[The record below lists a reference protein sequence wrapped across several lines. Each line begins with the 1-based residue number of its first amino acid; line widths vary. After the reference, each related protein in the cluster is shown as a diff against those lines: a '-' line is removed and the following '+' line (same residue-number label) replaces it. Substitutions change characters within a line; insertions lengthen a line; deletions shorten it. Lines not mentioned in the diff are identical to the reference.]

1 MEGEGKG
8 RSFAGWLGVERGGG
22 GVDPPR
28 RLAPEGD
35 HHEGEGVR
43 VAAAKTRAPPS
54 EGERSENVD
63 PTGVDVDAVGSL
75 APSPEGPDR
84 VAWGGGCP
92 GVAGPR
98 ERGCERISDGVEYAR
113 SSSEAAPRQR

>member
-1 MEGEGKG
+1 MEGEGK
-8 RSFAGWLGVERGGG
+8 RESFAGWLGVERGGG

-28 RLAPEGD
+28 RLAPEG
-35 HHEGEGVR
+35 VR
-43 VAAAKTRAPPS
+43 VAAAKTRARP

-92 GVAGPR
+92 GVVGPR
-98 ERGCERISDGVEYAR
+98 ERGCERSDGVEYAR